1 MNNPK
6 AKLAKLLD
14 SKLNLFEKMEIFL
27 LEQKHHL
34 EEKKYAAF
42 REKSDDIDI
51 IIANIKN
58 IDYDIARCESND
70 DEIAD
75 LINSGKD
82 DEIRAK
88 LHEAMRIAERNHDLM
103 DELAGKL
110 RYLQDELKEAL
121 GDNIEMSKI
130 SGYKAITQPSPVY
143 FDKTS

>member
-14 SKLNLFEKMEIFL
+14 SKLQLFEKMEIFL
-27 LEQKHHL
+27 LEQKHLL
-34 EEKKYAAF
+34 EEKDFDAYRK
-42 REKSDDIDI
+42 KSADIDA

-70 DEIAD
+70 DEITA

-82 DEIRAK
+82 SEIQAR
-88 LHEAMRIAERNHDLM
+88 LGEAVKIAERNHELM
-103 DELAGKL
+103 DELSNKL
-110 RYLQDELKEAL
+110 KYLQGELKDAL

-130 SGYKAITQPSPVY
+130 GGYKSLSQPSPVY